1 MPSAR
6 RTDYNAFRKDPMET
20 TNPHT
25 LPVDPGSDET
35 TDLNLMNASELR
47 VEAGPAGS
55 LRLHLADRC
64 YPRAIAVWAFPFTD
78 RRHWIAFRDASD
90 APIGMIRDL
99 HDVDRESRQILKHSL
114 EQRYFLPRIE
124 RVIAVKEE
132 FGLLTMDVETD
143 RGRISFTI
151 NNPRENIHWIGAGRI
166 LFVDA
171 EENRYEV
178 ASYDDLDHRSQGL
191 LSTVI

>member
-1 MPSAR
+1 MS
-6 RTDYNAFRKDPMET
+6 
-20 TNPHT
+20 TNESRT
-25 LPVDPGSDET
+25 LPVAPGSDET
-35 TDLNLMNASELR
+35 TDLNLLNPSEVR
-47 VEAGPAGS
+47 VDDGPSGS

-78 RRHWIAFRDASD
+78 RRHWIAFRDAEDS
-90 APIGMIRDL
+90 PIGMLRDIQEI
-99 HDVDRESRQILKHSL
+99 DRDSRHVLKRAL

-124 RVIAVKEE
+124 RVYSAREE

-143 RGRISFTI
+143 RGRIAFTV

-178 ASYDDLDHRSQGL
+178 PNYDELDSRSQRQ
-191 LSTVI
+191 LSLVI